1 MCRILIIFG
10 WHAQKM
16 NQATLAIRMRENA
29 DYNNAGGGHFL
40 RSVGGPETDWQKLF
54 ENVSSCVTH

>member
-1 MCRILIIFG
+1 MKLSAKTYKTQNLSMNVSNIDYFG

-29 DYNNAGGGHFL
+29 DYNNSEYGHFL
-40 RSVGGPETDWQKLF
+40 RSV
-54 ENVSSCVTH
+54 